1 MNLSLAGR
9 RFFRPFLIAAAFSF
23 PFLAGRTGGSFGA
36 ERTLSPREQIAELK
50 QKLKEVQDRQKEDQD
65 FFDRFM
71 KDKKLLVDQKQKE
84 KAGVEK
90 DASALEAKNLLLR
103 QRSRELQLGIDKLAS
118 DDKNLATRI
127 LEHTAQLRE
136 KITRGIPFEKDRRL
150 SVISSLDADIKGG
163 TSSALE
169 AVNRIS
175 AFFDTEDILAYDSQ
189 SLQSVEEVSGE
200 RLNVNVLRIGRVF
213 FAADTGTDVYLY
225 KKSGDEWSLDVK
237 HPLGIADK
245 RELRRAVNILQGKE
259 APDFVALPFYK
270 QQIIKKQGN

>member
-1 MNLSLAGR
+1 MVLRIGRSFYRVFLFAAVFALLMLAGG
-9 RFFRPFLIAAAFSF
+9 
-23 PFLAGRTGGSFGA
+23 AGRGFGA

-50 QKLKEVQDRQKEDQD
+50 LKLKENQDRQKEDQD
-65 FFDRFM
+65 FYERFM
-71 KDKKLLVDQKQKE
+71 KDKKILVDQKQKE

-90 DASALEAKNLLLR
+90 DVAALEAKNLLQR
-103 QRSRELQLGIDKLAS
+103 QRSRELQLGIDKLAT
-118 DDKNLATRI
+118 DDKNLASRI

-150 SVISSLDADIKGG
+150 SVITSLDADIKGG

-189 SLQSVEEVSGE
+189 SLQSVEEIGGE
-200 RLNVNVLRIGRVF
+200 RLNVNLLRIGRVF
-213 FAADTGTDVYLY
+213 FAADTGNDVYLY
-225 KKSGDEWSLDVK
+225 KKSGDDWVLDAK
-237 HPLGIADK
+237 HPLGVADK

-270 QQIIKKQGN
+270 LQIVKKQGG